1 MEPVGIILL
10 VLFLFVL
17 IIGPI
22 TCVKLGS
29 RNEKEKVYNPQPDQL
44 DRARRKLSTVATC
57 SSAAQR
63 STPSEDADIEAV
75 ASASELGECPICI
88 GPLVGPLIPEPAH
101 TVGDDP
107 RPTLDQTST
116 VASKTQSRNEGE
128 GTAAQSNGTNLDMED
143 DDILTLNTC
152 GHSFHSKCLSS
163 WFLIERHDCPVCR
176 TAYYKGGPRRE
187 RTLTVPPFF

>member
-1 MEPVGIILL
+1 MEPVGVILL

-17 IIGPI
+17 IVGPL

-44 DRARRKLSTVATC
+44 DRARRKLSAVTTC
-57 SSAAQR
+57 SSASQR
-63 STPSEDADIEAV
+63 STPSENADVEAV
-75 ASASELGECPICI
+75 TSPSELGECPICI
-88 GPLVGPLIPEPAH
+88 GPLIGPLMPEPAH

-107 RPTLDQTST
+107 PPTLGQAST
-116 VASKTQSRNEGE
+116 AASTTQSRGEGE
-128 GTAAQSNGTNLDMED
+128 GTAAQSNINLDMED